1 MTVHV
6 LVAARLIVISAIP
19 CIIISAINDTGVH
32 GCVVGIFIS
41 CSDSQEVANGMSK
54 AQSELP
60 RSIELEVVSLTIVRC
75 SISISHIC
83 IVGSGKVVP
92 CWCSHRHAYT
102 ERAVLHRTEDDAGLY
117 IETSTGNLAVVNN
130 GQLADIVNVG
140 RELLA
145 VLAVALIVDIMYADS
160 ESKIHTVIY
169 IAANIEVILSDIASR
184 GLVEVVGR
192 RLIVAVVVA
201 VFYEVVII

>member
-1 MTVHV
+1 
-6 LVAARLIVISAIP
+6 
-19 CIIISAINDTGVH
+19 
-32 GCVVGIFIS
+32 
-41 CSDSQEVANGMSK
+41 MSK

-102 ERAVLHRTEDDAGLY
+102 ERAVLHRTEDYAGLY
-117 IETSTGNLAVVNN
+117 IETSTGNLAVINN
-130 GQLADIVNVG
+130 GQLADIVNVW

-169 IAANIEVILSDIASR
+169 IAANIEVILSDIASC